1 MDGARL
7 STCLWGKRVA
17 LGVTGSIAAYKA
29 IGLLR
34 ALRREGAVV
43 SVVMTKAATKFVTP
57 LTFEVLSGTRV
68 ATDLFEAHEEMAH
81 LTIPEQVDV
90 VLVAPATANFLAK
103 AALGLADD
111 VLTTMLL
118 SARCPV
124 VVAPAMDGDMWS
136 HPTVVHHV
144 QTLKARGVVV
154 LEPEVG
160 PLASGQVAQGRLCGE
175 PKILAAVDAVLA
187 AQYDWH
193 DQVVLVSAGPT
204 QEPIDPVRFLSNRSS
219 GKMGYAIAEA
229 ARDRGAEVIL
239 VSGPSSLNPPP
250 GVTTIRVNTAAEM
263 AEALRRNFQTCT
275 VFIMA
280 AAVADFRPKAEAEQK
295 IKKQGK
301 AEMVLELESTTDIL
315 AMLSAQRTSQV
326 VVGFAAETEQVL
338 SHAQDKL
345 RTKGL
350 DLIVAN
356 DVTQEGGG
364 FGSDDNAAVIL
375 SATGKRRDLGL
386 MPKRR
391 MADEILTAV
400 RELCLDGLRRK
411 VVANEQGNDL

>member
-1 MDGARL
+1 M

-43 SVVMTKAATKFVTP
+43 SVVMTKAAMEFVTP

-90 VLVAPATANFLAK
+90 VIVAPATANFLAK

-124 VVAPAMDGDMWS
+124 VVAPAMDGDMWI
-136 HPTVVHHV
+136 HPTVVQHV
-144 QTLKARGVVV
+144 QTLQARGVVV

-175 PKILAAVDAVLA
+175 PNILAAVDAALA
-187 AQYDWH
+187 AQCDWH

-219 GKMGYAIAEA
+219 GKMGYAIAGA
-229 ARDRGAEVIL
+229 ARARGAEVIL

-250 GVTTIRVNTAAEM
+250 GVTTIRVRTAAEM
-263 AEALRRNFQTCT
+263 ADALCRNFPACT
-275 VFIMA
+275 VLIMA
-280 AAVADFRPKAEAEQK
+280 AAVADFRPKDEAEHK

-315 AMLSAQRTSQV
+315 AMLSAQRVSQI

-338 SHAQDKL
+338 SRAQDKL

-364 FGSDDNAAVIL
+364 FDSDDNAAMIL
-375 SATGKRRDLGL
+375 SATGEQRDVGLMSKRRL
-386 MPKRR
+386 
-391 MADEILTAV
+391 ADEILTAV
-400 RELCLDGLRRK
+400 HELCLVRPRRK
-411 VVANEQGNDL
+411 FSVE

>member
-1 MDGARL
+1 LDGARW
-7 STCLWGKRVA
+7 STCLRGKRVA

-29 IGLLR
+29 ISLLR

-43 SVVMTKAATKFVTP
+43 SVVMTKAATKFITP

-90 VLVAPATANFLAK
+90 LLVAPATANFLAK

-118 SARCPV
+118 GAHCPV
-124 VVAPAMDGDMWS
+124 VVAPAMDGDMWI

-144 QTLKARGVVV
+144 ETLKARGIVVI
-154 LEPEVG
+154 EPEVG

-175 PKILAAVDAVLA
+175 FKVLAAVNAVLS
-187 AQYDWH
+187 AQCDWH

-219 GKMGYAIAEA
+219 GKMGYALAEA
-229 ARDRGAEVIL
+229 ARARGAEVIL
-239 VSGPSSLNPPP
+239 VSGPSSLSAPP
-250 GVTTIRVNTAAEM
+250 GVTTIHVNTAAEM
-263 AEALRRNFQTCT
+263 ADALWQNFQACT
-275 VFIMA
+275 VLIMA
-280 AAVADFRPKAEAEQK
+280 AAVSDFRPKDEAEHK

-301 AEMVLELESTTDIL
+301 AEMVLELVSTTDIL
-315 AMLSAQRTSQV
+315 AMLSAQRTSQII
-326 VVGFAAETEQVL
+326 VGFAAETEQVL
-338 SHAQDKL
+338 SHARDKL
-345 RTKGL
+345 KNKGL

-356 DVTQEGGG
+356 DVTHEGGG

-375 SATGKRRDLGL
+375 SATGEQRDLGL
-386 MPKRR
+386 IPKRR
-391 MADEILTAV
+391 LADEILTAV
-400 RELCLDGLRRK
+400 RELCLSGPRRK
-411 VVANEQGNDL
+411 FVAE

>member
-239 VSGPSSLNPPP
+239 VSGPSSLNSPP

-345 RTKGL
+345 KTKGL

>member
-1 MDGARL
+1 LDGARL

-29 IGLLR
+29 ISLLR
-34 ALRREGAVV
+34 ALKREGAVV
-43 SVVMTKAATKFVTP
+43 SVVMTKAAMKFVTP

-68 ATDLFEAHEEMAH
+68 ATDMFEAHEEMAH

-118 SARCPV
+118 SARCPI
-124 VVAPAMDGDMWS
+124 VVAPAMDGDMWI

-160 PLASGQVAQGRLCGE
+160 PLASGQVAQGRLCEE
-175 PKILAAVDAVLA
+175 PKILAAVDAILA
-187 AQYDWH
+187 AQCDWH

-229 ARDRGAEVIL
+229 ARARGAEVIL
-239 VSGPSSLNPPP
+239 VSGPSSLNSPS

-263 AEALRRNFQTCT
+263 TDALCQKFPACT
-275 VFIMA
+275 VLIMA
-280 AAVADFRPKAEAEQK
+280 AAVADFRPKNLAEHK

-315 AMLSAQRTSQV
+315 AMLSAQRTSQI
-326 VVGFAAETEQVL
+326 VVGFAAETEQLL

-345 RTKGL
+345 KTKGL

-364 FGSDDNAAVIL
+364 FGSDDNAVVIF
-375 SATGKRRDLGL
+375 SATGEQRDLGL
-386 MPKRR
+386 MSKRR
-391 MADEILTAV
+391 LADEILTAV
-400 RELCLDGLRRK
+400 HELCLVGPRRK
-411 VVANEQGNDL
+411 FLVE

>member
-1 MDGARL
+1 M
-7 STCLWGKRVA
+7 
-17 LGVTGSIAAYKA
+17 
-29 IGLLR
+29 
-34 ALRREGAVV
+34 
-43 SVVMTKAATKFVTP
+43 SVVMTKAATKFITP

-68 ATDLFEAHEEMAH
+68 TTDLFEAHEEMAH

-90 VLVAPATANFLAK
+90 ILVAPATANFLAK

-118 SARCPV
+118 SAHCPV
-124 VVAPAMDGDMWS
+124 VVAPAMDGDMWI

-144 QTLKARGVVV
+144 ETLKARGIVV

-175 PKILAAVDAVLA
+175 YKVLAAVNAILAV
-187 AQYDWH
+187 QCDWH

-229 ARDRGAEVIL
+229 ARARGAEVTL
-239 VSGPSSLNPPP
+239 VSGPSSLSSPP
-250 GVTTIRVNTAAEM
+250 GVTTIHVNTAAEM
-263 AEALRRNFQTCT
+263 ADALWQNFQACT
-275 VFIMA
+275 VLIMA
-280 AAVADFRPKAEAEQK
+280 AAVSDFRPKDEAEHK

-301 AEMVLELESTTDIL
+301 AEIVLELVSTTDIL
-315 AMLSAQRTSQV
+315 AMLSAQRTSQII
-326 VVGFAAETEQVL
+326 VGFAAETEQVL
-338 SHAQDKL
+338 SHARDKL
-345 RTKGL
+345 KNKGL

-356 DVTQEGGG
+356 DVTHEGGG

-375 SATGKRRDLGL
+375 SATGEQRNLGL
-386 MPKRR
+386 IPKRR
-391 MADEILTAV
+391 LADEILTAV
-400 RELCLDGLRRK
+400 RELCLNGPRRK
-411 VVANEQGNDL
+411 FVAE